1 MKNMKND
8 IEMVK
13 SEKQNKKAVM
23 REKIMK
29 MPTLDLKGNQIVPDF
44 KQGKK
49 VKLEVEGE
57 LLKEV
62 KGIDKWS
69 MAEGE
74 KSENYQ
80 TVLIKNIKVISDKE

>member
-1 MKNMKND
+1 MENVMTMN
-8 IEMVK
+8 K

-62 KGIDKWS
+62 KGIDKWA